1 MLAGLGC
8 QHAEPRWLIDR
19 FPGDYPEVVYYFP
32 TKEPLVALTIDDG
45 PDGSITGE
53 MLDVLQAHGAKATF
67 FVLTDNIPGNEA
79 VVRRMVV
86 EGHELGNHLTEDEV
100 SARLPP
106 EEFQSKLDA
115 ATRALTEYAEVRW
128 FRPGSAWYNE
138 AMLAAIQAGGYR
150 IALGSILPLDT
161 VIPSPG
167 LIANYV
173 KWNVEPGS
181 IITLHDVGG
190 RGRRAVKTLQR
201 LLPEL
206 EARGYSLVTLSELD
220 RVVQRAEPD

>member
-1 MLAGLGC
+1 MLAGPGC

-67 FVLTDNIPGNEA
+67 FVLTDNIPGNEV

-100 SARLPP
+100 MTLC
-106 EEFQSKLDA
+106 
-115 ATRALTEYAEVRW
+115 VR
-128 FRPGSAWYNE
+128 
-138 AMLAAIQAGGYR
+138 Q
-150 IALGSILPLDT
+150 
-161 VIPSPG
+161 
-167 LIANYV
+167 
-173 KWNVEPGS
+173 
-181 IITLHDVGG
+181 TL
-190 RGRRAVKTLQR
+190 
-201 LLPEL
+201 E
-206 EARGYSLVTLSELD
+206 D
-220 RVVQRAEPD
+220 RYQ